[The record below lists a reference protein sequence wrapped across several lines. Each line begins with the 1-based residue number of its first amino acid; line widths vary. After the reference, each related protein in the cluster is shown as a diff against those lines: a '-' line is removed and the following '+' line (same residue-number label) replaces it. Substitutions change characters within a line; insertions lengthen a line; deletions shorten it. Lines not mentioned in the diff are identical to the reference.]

1 MNTIVIHLELPEDQA
16 MALAQFLKR
25 VGYDA
30 YRQCAIDEREAYEM
44 LFACDKLRRALADQ
58 GYAPR

>member
-1 MNTIVIHLELPEDQA
+1 METVTLHLELPEDQA

-25 VGYDA
+25 LGYEA
-30 YRQCAIDEREAYEM
+30 YRQCAIDEREAYDM
-44 LFACDKLRRALADQ
+44 LAAGDQLRRALAEQ

>member
-1 MNTIVIHLELPEDQA
+1 METITICCELPEDQA
-16 MALAQFLKR
+16 LALAQFLKR

-30 YRQCAIDEREAYEM
+30 YRQCAVDEHEAYEM
-44 LFACDKLRRALADQ
+44 LFACDKLRRALAEQ